1 MSQRT
6 SKRYTSQCIT
16 PPPVDAPVNPNSCGP
31 STVNCNDPVYA
42 AAHPDE
48 CNGGG
53 TGDVL
58 TLVLKPS
65 VASILIGNT
74 LQYATV
80 VVVNGIENSVTAA
93 VTYTSSNPSVASINA
108 STGQATGVANGVV
121 TITATWHGLMAFAQ
135 LTVVTVCI
143 NEATDYCIVLD
154 TSASMGLPFNA
165 SYSTK
170 LAFAIAAARL
180 FAAGVDFTRDM
191 VSLAYF
197 NETGLRTV
205 TRARN
210 LVDVNEGLDAIHQS
224 ESLTSIYEAV
234 VVATNLLSEAST
246 DRKVALFFT
255 DGEDRPTPDEA
266 GNSIPNALVQLRAL
280 GTIVEVCGVRAYGS
294 GYALLNTIASGGFF
308 LNAYGA
314 TAAATLTALSAFV
327 SYGTCSDYSLNTP
340 PPAQSPDTSPLQ
352 DIEGDGDGGGGGGG
366 GGGFSH
372 TSSFTAQCTGT
383 DVGEPVTRTATYVS
397 QISPADAQVH
407 ADAAARQAAYAALS
421 CCSNSV
427 VIGDFTAAT
436 PYPSC
441 YRVAGFT
448 GTVTSIGVVI
458 QNLTHPSPA
467 DLSMVL
473 VGPQGQAVVLVA
485 SCGVSSFPTRY
496 PIANLT
502 MTFAAG
508 GAAVPTGSTWG
519 TATYAP
525 TKCISA
531 GVGVP
536 GMPDVTNTSLSVFNG
551 KDPNGGWSLYI
562 KDHVGLDAGS
572 IDSWFIV
579 VNGQAGCAVTPPAG
593 NVRIH
598 DYVTVAPTIGA
609 CSSCTAISGG
619 ATWDGVFVKTTLSP
633 TLLYSSV
640 NGPDNGAINFN
651 NRRFHV
657 AYIRYVNFTG
667 GVCFWELV
675 IQCLNTTA
683 TVGQNPDFVI
693 WTGRKSA
700 AFGAGPVGSY
710 DRVSTTVGVGTP
722 APCSVTPAV
731 IQIENVP

>member
-1 MSQRT
+1 MSRI

-16 PPPVDAPVNPNSCGP
+16 PPPVDVPVDPHSCGP
-31 STVNCNDPVYA
+31 SNVQCNDPVYA

-48 CNGGG
+48 CSGGN
-53 TGDVL
+53 TGGVL

-108 STGQATGVANGVV
+108 STGQATGVADGVV
-121 TITATWHGLMAFAQ
+121 TVTATWHGLVAFAQ
-135 LTVVTVCI
+135 LTVVSVCV
-143 NEATDYCIVLD
+143 NDATDYCLVLD
-154 TSASMGLPFNA
+154 TSASMGLPFN
-165 SYSTK
+165 SDYSTK
-170 LAFAIAAARL
+170 LTFAIAAARL

-210 LVDVNEGLDAIHQS
+210 LDDVNAGLDDIAQT

-234 VVATNLLSEAST
+234 VIATSLLSEASA
-246 DRKVALFFT
+246 DRKVALIFS

-266 GNSIPNALVQLRAL
+266 GNSIPDALVQLRAL
-280 GTIVEVCGVRAYGS
+280 GTIVEVCGVRAYGT
-294 GYALLNTIASGGFF
+294 GYALLNSIASGGFF

-314 TAAATLTALSAFV
+314 TAASTLTSLSAFV
-327 SYGTCSDYSLNTP
+327 SYGTCSDYSLDTP
-340 PPAQSPDTSPLQ
+340 PPAQSPDTAPLQ
-352 DIEGDGDGGGGGGG
+352 DVEGDGDGGGGGGG
-366 GGGFSH
+366 GFSY
-372 TSSFTAQCTGT
+372 TASYTAQCTGN

-407 ADAAARQAAYAALS
+407 AEAAARQAAYAALV

-427 VIGDFTAAT
+427 VIGDFTTAT

-441 YRVAGFT
+441 YRIAGFT

-458 QNLTHPSPA
+458 QNLTHGSPA

-496 PIANLT
+496 PASDLT
-502 MTFAAG
+502 LTFAAG
-508 GAAVPTGSTWG
+508 GAAVPTGSAWDT
-519 TATYAP
+519 TTYAP
-525 TKCISA
+525 TKCITA
-531 GVGVP
+531 GVAVP
-536 GMPDVTNTSLSVFNG
+536 GLADVTNTDLSVFNG
-551 KDPNGGWSLYI
+551 EDPNGGWTLYI
-562 KDHVGLDAGS
+562 NDAVGLDAGS

-593 NVRIH
+593 DVRIH

-609 CSSCTAISGG
+609 CSSCTAIAGG
-619 ATWDGVFVKTTLSP
+619 ATWDGVFTKNTLSP

-640 NGPDNGAINFN
+640 NGIDDGPINFN
-651 NRRFHV
+651 NRRFGA
-657 AYIRYVNFTG
+657 AYIRYVNLTG

-675 IQCLNTTA
+675 IQCLNTTVA
-683 TVGQNPDFVI
+683 AGQNGTFII

-700 AFGAGPVGSY
+700 AFGADPVGSY
-710 DRVSTTVGVGTP
+710 DRVSTTVGLGTP
-722 APCSVTPAV
+722 APCSVTPTV
-731 IQIENVP
+731 IIIEDVP